1 MYSSSHSSPDWKFGL
16 LDYLLVSIVEF
27 SGYLSGASC
36 EAISGE
42 GQFSF
47 ELVLVSLVYYMFVII
62 TVSVAVL
69 LKLL

>member
-1 MYSSSHSSPDWKFGL
+1 MGL
-16 LDYLLVSIVEF
+16 LLVSIVEVL
-27 SGYLSGASC
+27 GYLSGASC

-47 ELVLVSLVYYMFVII
+47 ELVLVSLVYMFVII
-62 TVSVAVL
+62 TVSIAVL